1 MPDSLSALRRANP
14 RATPGFPESIERAAH
29 AVSMQITRE
38 ERAPAASGLPA
49 QRSRRLPGISAASA
63 SLAVAV
69 ALAAFV
75 AAGSLTRGPGVES
88 AAAAFQ
94 KAATLT
100 VASAERS
107 GTAEVRITRGGDVW
121 AGKTIRWAGD
131 NVAVS
136 RETVQRSARPGGELL
151 VVDGVLYGIEPE
163 YGGWVSMGSPKNI
176 DPDSGT
182 TPEEYLTAVRKDV
195 GGATVRRITS
205 AMNGLTQRELSDGST
220 VYSGTVRA
228 GLIARE
234 TGFKEGQAIRVL
246 PFGYVAHDEAA
257 DPATTLETTV
267 TVGAD
272 GVVREI
278 AVVWGGSASRWTY
291 TVSYSSLGSTPAL
304 VAPANAKSLRE
315 LRGIGG

>member
-1 MPDSLSALRRANP
+1 
-14 RATPGFPESIERAAH
+14 
-29 AVSMQITRE
+29 
-38 ERAPAASGLPA
+38 
-49 QRSRRLPGISAASA
+49 
-63 SLAVAV
+63 
-69 ALAAFV
+69 
-75 AAGSLTRGPGVES
+75 
-88 AAAAFQ
+88 
-94 KAATLT
+94 
-100 VASAERS
+100 
-107 GTAEVRITRGGDVW
+107 
-121 AGKTIRWAGD
+121 
-131 NVAVS
+131 
-136 RETVQRSARPGGELL
+136 
-151 VVDGVLYGIEPE
+151 
-163 YGGWVSMGSPKNI
+163 
-176 DPDSGT
+176 
-182 TPEEYLTAVRKDV
+182 
-195 GGATVRRITS
+195 
-205 AMNGLTQRELSDGST
+205 MNGLTQRELSDGST